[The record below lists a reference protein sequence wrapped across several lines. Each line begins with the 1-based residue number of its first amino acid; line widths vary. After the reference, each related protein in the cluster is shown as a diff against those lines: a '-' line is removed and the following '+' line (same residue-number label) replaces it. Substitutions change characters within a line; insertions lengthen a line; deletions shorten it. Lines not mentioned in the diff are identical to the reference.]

1 LWEDLG
7 KIANN
12 LLARGTDWSVTDVV
26 CTSGP
31 QDRPF
36 EEQHNSVLIAAVIE
50 GSFQYRSAHC
60 SEIMAP
66 GSLLLDNYGQYFEC
80 RHDHGTGDRCV
91 SFQYAPEFFERA
103 GVSGQ
108 FPVRRIPPTAVLSRQ
123 VVEARLAAQLPSVDF
138 EELAHEMASAVLQ
151 VLGKTNYEKGVA
163 TAADE
168 RRISAT
174 LRFIQANL
182 GEPLPLD
189 KLALTAK
196 MSEFHFLRMFKQ
208 VMRVTPH
215 QFILRSR
222 LREAALRLKTTRDEV
237 LQIALNTGF
246 WDLSN
251 FNHAFR
257 SEFGMS
263 PTRYARR
270 A

>member
-1 LWEDLG
+1 
-7 KIANN
+7 
-12 LLARGTDWSVTDVV
+12 
-26 CTSGP
+26 
-31 QDRPF
+31 
-36 EEQHNSVLIAAVIE
+36 
-50 GSFQYRSAHC
+50 
-60 SEIMAP
+60 
-66 GSLLLDNYGQYFEC
+66 
-80 RHDHGTGDRCV
+80 
-91 SFQYAPEFFERA
+91 
-103 GVSGQ
+103 
-108 FPVRRIPPTAVLSRQ
+108 VLSRQ
-123 VVEARLAAQLPSVDF
+123 VVEAKLAEQSPSVDF
-138 EELAHEMASAVLQ
+138 EELAHGMASAVLQ

-168 RRISAT
+168 RRVSAT
-174 LRFIQANL
+174 VRFIQANL

-222 LREAALRLKTTRDEV
+222 LREAALQLKTTRDEV

-246 WDLSN
+246 GDLSN

-270 A
+270 P